1 MLKTA
6 GARGGIVWHEGEMR
20 KRLFI
25 FALDVSNYE
34 VFVLFPIEGGS
45 GAMYTIYNMC
55 ISCDSNSKGG
65 LRKGKG

>member
-1 MLKTA
+1 
-6 GARGGIVWHEGEMR
+6 MR

-55 ISCDSNSKGG
+55 ISCDSNSNGG